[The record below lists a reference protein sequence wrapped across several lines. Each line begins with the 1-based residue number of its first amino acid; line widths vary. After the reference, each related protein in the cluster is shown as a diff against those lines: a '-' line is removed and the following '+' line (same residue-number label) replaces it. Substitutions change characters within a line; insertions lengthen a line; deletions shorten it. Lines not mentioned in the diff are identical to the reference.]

1 FKWRDLMMGRE
12 YFTQILKIGLPA
24 GLQGSLFSIS
34 NITIQTAINSLG
46 SYASAGSAAAL
57 NFDFL
62 TYYVVAAFTQAA
74 VTFTSQNF
82 GAGDYARCKRVFS
95 LTMLSGV
102 IFTGIVC
109 LGCAVWDTEI
119 LSLYTVNPEVL
130 KYAEIRMIHAVAFLW
145 MCNIYEVSGGCLR
158 GMGRSMLPTV
168 IILLG
173 CCVLRIVWVYTAFE
187 WEKDFALL
195 MDVYPVSWTITG
207 TATMIAYYSV
217 RRKLFA

>member
-1 FKWRDLMMGRE
+1 
-12 YFTQILKIGLPA
+12 
-24 GLQGSLFSIS
+24 
-34 NITIQTAINSLG
+34 
-46 SYASAGSAAAL
+46 
-57 NFDFL
+57 
-62 TYYVVAAFTQAA
+62 
-74 VTFTSQNF
+74 
-82 GAGDYARCKRVFS
+82 
-95 LTMLSGV
+95 
-102 IFTGIVC
+102 
-109 LGCAVWDTEI
+109 
-119 LSLYTVNPEVL
+119 
-130 KYAEIRMIHAVAFLW
+130 MIHAVAFLW

-173 CCVLRIVWVYTAFE
+173 CCVLGIVWVYTAFE